1 MTKKITKNFEVHNAK
16 QFVESIDEQSNSLYY
31 VFGGRHIQWPSD
43 STPPPITDSLED
55 TYYQLYRDM
64 MFGKKVKATD
74 MKHMID
80 NNAWDSTG
88 NTVYNRFNNTSAT
101 LTNFF
106 VVTENGAN
114 FDVFKCLDNNKGA
127 KSTVKPQFV
136 SGMEDVEVYKTT
148 EDGYKWKFMFQI
160 SAADYLKFATT
171 EKVPGVV
178 SANGAGNAVA
188 GAIDVMTVNTGGS
201 RYFSVAN
208 GVVKVANVAGNTLI
222 HELESLVSANIV
234 PTSTPANGSFTVE
247 RMDLFGKHANGH
259 INSISFDTTNNVA
272 NAVILEANST
282 HLRVTDIAGN
292 FFGQTSN
299 VIVQGQT
306 SGAFTG
312 IGAMTPTTSSLSAN
326 TDFYKGSVLY
336 ISSGAGAGQQRT
348 ISEYIVTGSARRVLV
363 ATEFTNAL
371 DSTSRFE
378 ISPRVV
384 VTGDGSD
391 VQARAI
397 VNATSFAVDT
407 IDIINRGKNY
417 SYASVKVFGNTGIV
431 EGTNT
436 AASQANNA
444 NVSVIIGP
452 KGGHGSDAIT
462 ELDGKA
468 VGISVD
474 FANNEGG
481 NISIENDYRQFGI
494 LKDPLF
500 ANVEVSVSDTK
511 LNDGSSGSET
521 SYSVEGV
528 VVQGEGI
535 LTASANNEVHRAE
548 ANASGKAWGVVKSR
562 AAGTLAVG
570 EVYGNFVTGNT
581 TVNRLFDGANT
592 SSAVG
597 PIKTNPSRSSSTA
610 DTFDQRLVLTGFS
623 NTSSVGFVQDEVI
636 IQDSTAANA
645 VIEVINSTSVAL
657 TRTQG
662 NWLASDT
669 TSGTFYNFRGQTS
682 GGVGYFVGIRQPDI
696 IKGSGEIL
704 YVENQQP
711 ITRDAAQTERVKLLI
726 EF

>member
-1 MTKKITKNFEVHNAK
+1 
-16 QFVESIDEQSNSLYY
+16 
-31 VFGGRHIQWPSD
+31 
-43 STPPPITDSLED
+43 
-55 TYYQLYRDM
+55 
-64 MFGKKVKATD
+64 
-74 MKHMID
+74 
-80 NNAWDSTG
+80 
-88 NTVYNRFNNTSAT
+88 
-101 LTNFF
+101 
-106 VVTENGAN
+106 
-114 FDVFKCLDNNKGA
+114 
-127 KSTVKPQFV
+127 
-136 SGMEDVEVYKTT
+136 
-148 EDGYKWKFMFQI
+148 
-160 SAADYLKFATT
+160 
-171 EKVPGVV
+171 
-178 SANGAGNAVA
+178 
-188 GAIDVMTVNTGGS
+188 
-201 RYFSVAN
+201 
-208 GVVKVANVAGNTLI
+208 
-222 HELESLVSANIV
+222 
-234 PTSTPANGSFTVE
+234 
-247 RMDLFGKHANGH
+247 
-259 INSISFDTTNNVA
+259 
-272 NAVILEANST
+272 
-282 HLRVTDIAGN
+282 
-292 FFGQTSN
+292 
-299 VIVQGQT
+299 
-306 SGAFTG
+306 
-312 IGAMTPTTSSLSAN
+312 MTPTTSSLSAN

-407 IDIINRGKNY
+407 IDIIYRGKNY

-474 FANNEGG
+474 FANNESG

-528 VVQGEGI
+528 VVQGEGV